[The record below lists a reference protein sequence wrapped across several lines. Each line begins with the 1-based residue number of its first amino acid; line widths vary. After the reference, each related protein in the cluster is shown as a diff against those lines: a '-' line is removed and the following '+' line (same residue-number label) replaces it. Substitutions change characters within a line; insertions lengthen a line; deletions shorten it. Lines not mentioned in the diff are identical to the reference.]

1 MGSIV
6 FASMPGKPPDPDGA
20 AVALRR
26 TGFEVT
32 MLPEKLQS
40 RLVNSEDDFIE
51 ASMDGTDYDELVLA
65 IMAKINAIVGRYR
78 AIPSRQTMSRLR
90 GYSTCRVKEDQPTSG
105 RNP

>member
-1 MGSIV
+1 
-6 FASMPGKPPDPDGA
+6 
-20 AVALRR
+20 
-26 TGFEVT
+26 

-51 ASMDGTDYDELVLA
+51 ASMDGTDYDEIVLA
-65 IMAKINAIVGRYR
+65 IMAKLNAIVGRYR

-105 RNP
+105 RSTTRELMGGFASAEQLVRHQLREASRPLAA